1 MWAHEHILGPEA
13 ELVVLPVFARE
24 GVHVKVAHLTQSWV
38 TKK

>member
-1 MWAHEHILGPEA
+1 MWAHEHILGAEA
-13 ELVVLPVFARE
+13 ELVALPVFARE